1 MTVAPGQIPVP
12 SAKRPRVKP
21 SLAERPGAPLSELA
35 AAPAKRAPAR
45 RPEPRRRVLDA
56 AIICFT
62 RSGFHG
68 TSMQQICAEAGM
80 SPGGLYRYFPSKE
93 SIILA
98 IIEEESAARA
108 TLIDVLET
116 APSFVEGIARMG
128 AALFSREAP
137 AVCLELGPEI
147 YAETARNPALKPTF
161 DAVETEMNEAILRCF
176 RVAQAKGEVDADL
189 DADTVMLLLGAI
201 GDGLVLRNRFD
212 PDVPLDRMMPQIA
225 QLIARMLAPRA
236 TPTPA
241 TDVTP

>member
-1 MTVAPGQIPVP
+1 MP
-12 SAKRPRVKP
+12 
-21 SLAERPGAPLSELA
+21 
-35 AAPAKRAPAR
+35 AAPARLPAPSGRPPGDRPAPSKVAAPR

-56 AIICFT
+56 AIACFT

-98 IIEEESAARA
+98 IIEEEQAART
-108 TLIDVLET
+108 TLIEVLET

-137 AVCLELGPEI
+137 AVCIALGPEI

-161 DAVETEMNEAILRCF
+161 DAVEAEMNDAILRCF
-176 RVAQAKGEVDADL
+176 HAAQAKGEVDPGL
-189 DADTVMLLLGAI
+189 DGDMVMLLLGAI
-201 GDGLVLRNRFD
+201 GDGLILRSRFD
-212 PDVPLDRMMPQIA
+212 PDMPLDRMMPEIA
-225 QLIARMLAPRA
+225 ELIGRMLAPRA
-236 TPTPA
+236 PTPA
-241 TDVTP
+241 TDEIP